1 MVQALPQYSDQIDKL
16 SLHVEVGCYV
26 VRDIV
31 QSLKIS
37 TCRLF
42 FFLYEHKTMHVN
54 VLALDF
60 LSSLVFCGPT
70 HQLLSTK
77 ELLKYMWIAHLLSIS
92 SDFLVLLIGA

>member
-1 MVQALPQYSDQIDKL
+1 
-16 SLHVEVGCYV
+16 
-26 VRDIV
+26 
-31 QSLKIS
+31 
-37 TCRLF
+37 
-42 FFLYEHKTMHVN
+42 MHVN